1 MPTKSYRPWLPDH
14 PMLLPVDV
22 RRWLPSDH
30 LVWFVL
36 ELVERL
42 DVSAIEARIQA
53 KDPRGTQPYDP
64 RMMTALLIYAYAVGV
79 FSSRRIE
86 RATYEDV
93 AFRVLTA
100 NQHPDH
106 DTIATFRRE
115 NLDTVR
121 ELFVQ
126 VLRLAAAMGLVS
138 FGVLGLDGVKILANA
153 SKHHAMSYGR
163 MKQEVERLR
172 REIEELLRRADEA
185 DSEEQ
190 TRFGDG
196 RLADVPAEIARR
208 EDRKAKIEAAM
219 KELEADARD
228 ARLAELREQ
237 AERHERNAA
246 DETRD
251 EAARRRSAT
260 LAGKRRAAIAALE
273 AGEPAAEQD
282 DESDDDDPGPD
293 AMPSNQVPHNPDGTP
308 KDNAQRNFTDPD
320 SRIMVRD
327 GDHVVQAFNAQALV
341 DNAHQIVVGADVGN
355 QAPDVEYVE
364 PMLARADTNLA
375 AAGIEKP
382 ASIPMAADTGFY
394 SEANVAA
401 AEARGY
407 DPYIAIERSKRA
419 RPELLPSDAPAAEAE
434 PSDEPAPDA
443 EATGPPADP
452 TPAKAAR
459 ERMRAKLKTPEGAR
473 IYGLRKTTPEP
484 VFGQILE
491 VRGFRRF
498 LLRGLKKV
506 RGEWSLVTLTHN
518 VLKLWRS
525 GAALPTPA

>member
-1 MPTKSYRPWLPDH
+1 MPAKSYRPWLPGH
-14 PMLLPVDV
+14 PTLLPIDL
-22 RRWLPSDH
+22 RRWLPNEH
-30 LVWFVL
+30 LVGFVL

-42 DVSAIEARIQA
+42 DVRAIEERIQA

-100 NQHPDH
+100 DQHPDH

-126 VLRLAAAMGLVS
+126 VLRLAATMGLVS

-153 SKHHAMSYGR
+153 SKHPAMSYGR
-163 MKQEVERLR
+163 MKQEIERLR
-172 REIEELLRRADEA
+172 REIEELLRRAEA
-185 DSEEQ
+185 IDAEEQ
-190 TRFGDG
+190 ARFGDG
-196 RLADVPAEIARR
+196 RLADLPAEIARR

-219 KELEADARD
+219 RALEAEARE

-237 AERHERNAA
+237 AERHERDAA
-246 DETRD
+246 DERRD
-251 EAARRRSAT
+251 EKARRRSAG
-260 LAGKRRAAIAALE
+260 LAARRWAAIAALE
-273 AGEPAAEQD
+273 AGEPAAEHHDSD
-282 DESDDDDPGPD
+282 DEPGPD
-293 AMPSNQVPHNPDGTP
+293 AMPSHQVPHDPDGTP
-308 KDNAQRNFTDPD
+308 KDKAQRNFTDPD

-341 DNAHQIVVGADVGN
+341 DNAHQIVVAADVGN
-355 QAPDVEYVE
+355 QAPDAEYLP
-364 PMLARADTNLA
+364 PMLQRANANLA
-375 AAGIEKP
+375 AAGVARP
-382 ASIPMAADTGFY
+382 QHTPMAADAGYF

-401 AEARGY
+401 AEALGF
-407 DPYIAIERSKRA
+407 DPYIAPERSRRA
-419 RPELLPSDAPAAEAE
+419 QPELAALGATGPPPAAG
-434 PSDEPAPDA
+434 SG
-443 EATGPPADP
+443 EATGPP
-452 TPAKAAR
+452 TAKGT
-459 ERMRAKLKTPEGAR
+459 MRAKLQTEEGAR
-473 IYGLRKTTPEP
+473 IYALRKTTPEP

-491 VRGFRRF
+491 VRGFRRS
-498 LLRGLKKV
+498 LLRGLEKAIA
-506 RGEWSLVTLTHN
+506 EWNLVTLTHN

-525 GAALPTPA
+525 GRGLPAPA